1 MSDNV
6 QIMLIAECLPGSVAP
21 LNEALDRFDISCV
34 LITPP
39 GWRPHMTGADEPGK
53 NALPALDQVQCSSII
68 KLVQAFDT
76 AVIVANDVATATTLG
91 ADGCHLD
98 NLDGLNDVYVSARKH
113 VGTGAI
119 VGAMPG
125 TSRHASMSLAEA
137 GADYVGY
144 VVGDED
150 GDIGLHMIAWW
161 AEIFE
166 SPVVAFT
173 NGGFSACE
181 RAISAGPPDFLAI
194 PLLINQSTLHL
205 TDIAG
210 LIEER
215 GQLPIAEKDA
225 K

>member
-6 QIMLIAECLPGSVAP
+6 QLMLIAECHANSLAP

-34 LITPP
+34 LTTPS
-39 GWRPHMTGADEPGK
+39 GWQPHMTGTDQLE
-53 NALPALDQVQCSSII
+53 NSALPALDQVQCSSII

-76 AVIVANDVATATTLG
+76 AVIVANDAATATALG

-98 NLDGLNDVYVSARKH
+98 NVNGLDDVYANTRKYL
-113 VGTGAI
+113 GTGAI
-119 VGAMPG
+119 LGAMPG

-150 GDIGLHMIAWW
+150 DDIGLAMVAWW

-173 NGGFSACE
+173 DGNFGACE
-181 RAISAGPPDFLAI
+181 RAIAAGPPDFLAI
-194 PLLINQSTLHL
+194 PLLVNQSTQHL
-205 TDIAG
+205 SNIAR
-210 LIEER
+210 LIKER
-215 GQLPIAEKDA
+215 GRLPIAEKDA